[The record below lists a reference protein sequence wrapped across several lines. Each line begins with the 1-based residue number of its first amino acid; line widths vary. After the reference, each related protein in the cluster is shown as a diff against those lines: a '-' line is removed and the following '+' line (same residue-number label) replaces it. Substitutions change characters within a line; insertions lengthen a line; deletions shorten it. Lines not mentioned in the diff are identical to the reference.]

1 MDARL
6 KDDDAVSLKSQK
18 AELPLYL
25 TRIKVYPRAI
35 TGRWRTI
42 KWSVLVVLLGPGG
55 GHPDCEERMTEYS
68 QPQGPRSTSVAAGAW
83 LRR

>member
-42 KWSVLVVLLGPGG
+42 K
-55 GHPDCEERMTEYS
+55 
-68 QPQGPRSTSVAAGAW
+68 
-83 LRR
+83 